1 MSITRYKH
9 VLGFSKNSYIALTSE
24 PDDCIRGNISDSVVR
39 ASYCR

>member
-9 VLGFSKNSYIALTSE
+9 VLGFSKNSYIALTNE